1 MSWRSISLFNYPFH
15 YKNVQT
21 TLWGIPNIHRRHINP
36 NIVLGYAR
44 SPFISLYHLISS
56 LVGHVALSKLY
67 PQELQAQYSE
77 IIMRKHGMEYGVKP
91 KANLSQHDSQD
102 GTEWNIRNIIFS
114 TSDYPRCSHF
124 SVHFWPAN
132 SSIPA
137 ARGPG

>member
-67 PQELQAQYSE
+67 PQELQAPIFRNNYE
-77 IIMRKHGMEYGVKP
+77 
-91 KANLSQHDSQD
+91 KAWD
-102 GTEWNIRNIIFS
+102 GIWGKTQSKSF
-114 TSDYPRCSHF
+114 T
-124 SVHFWPAN
+124 A
-132 SSIPA
+132 
-137 ARGPG
+137 